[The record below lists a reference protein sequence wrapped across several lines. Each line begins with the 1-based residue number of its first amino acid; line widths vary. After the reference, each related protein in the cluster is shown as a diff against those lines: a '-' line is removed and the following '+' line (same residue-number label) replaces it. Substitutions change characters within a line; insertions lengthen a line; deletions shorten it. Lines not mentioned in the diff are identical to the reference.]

1 MHHAKLKKALTCDS
15 QYNESDCRWQDSL
28 AIVRENSLV
37 TVANIAGYLDL
48 SLLAGDVSR
57 MLLDGLLHWLVC
69 RSEVADEPL
78 SSTSISVI
86 LTPKQLV
93 LETLVKMSV
102 LEANVDC
109 IMSSSD
115 KSWLSKS
122 FIITRNNHGPSHF
135 RVLLFA
141 FGHSKSRESNLKH
154 KGLFPSFSIYSLI
167 YYDRLNRMLFRNPLK

>member
-1 MHHAKLKKALTCDS
+1 MHHAKRRKALTCDS
-15 QYNESDCRWQDSL
+15 QYDSDGRWQVCLDF
-28 AIVRENSLV
+28 VRENSLL

-57 MLLDGLLHWLVC
+57 LLLDGLLHWLVC

-86 LTPKQLV
+86 LTLKQLA

-109 IMSSSD
+109 IIV
-115 KSWLSKS
+115 
-122 FIITRNNHGPSHF
+122 FQFTH
-135 RVLLFA
+135 
-141 FGHSKSRESNLKH
+141 
-154 KGLFPSFSIYSLI
+154 
-167 YYDRLNRMLFRNPLK
+167 